1 MKSPPAQDTKEADRR
16 RRPCASTLSCTG
28 FLGGIAAKIVALVEG
43 EVCKG
48 GEAAAFLRE
57 NPQLLRY
64 PLFACSAHRCN
75 TDGVTDLASLPAH
88 DASLRSFDHSRIT
101 GGGRNN

>member
-1 MKSPPAQDTKEADRR
+1 MQAAA
-16 RRPCASTLSCTG
+16 ASLRKYPDVLG
-28 FLGGIAAKIVALVEG
+28 FLGGIAAKVVALVEG

-64 PLFACSAHRCN
+64 PLFACAHRCN
-75 TDGVTDLASLPAH
+75 TDLASLPAH